1 MVSVAPQRGEGRN
14 RGLAAST
21 EVFLV
26 GKVGEVKA
34 VCQLPGTE
42 GVYLSQVHVCVCCF
56 LKHQLVELPPY
67 PQLAVSLSPHWRKSC
82 DPSTPWD
89 CLVFVLCIF
98 TRVATP
104 PSPLYLR
111 GRVGCISSPGFRETV

>member
-1 MVSVAPQRGEGRN
+1 MWPPKGEEAVT
-14 RGLAAST
+14 GLAAST

-42 GVYLSQVHVCVCCF
+42 GVYPSQVHVCVCCF

-67 PQLAVSLSPHWRKSC
+67 PQLAVSLSPHWKKSC
-82 DPSTPWD
+82 DRSQY
-89 CLVFVLCIF
+89 
-98 TRVATP
+98 
-104 PSPLYLR
+104 PLGL
-111 GRVGCISSPGFRETV
+111 PGFCALYFYTCCHPTLSLVPEGQGGLH

>member
-1 MVSVAPQRGEGRN
+1 MRSPQGDKAVT
-14 RGLAAST
+14 GLAAST
-21 EVFLV
+21 EVFVV

-34 VCQLPGTE
+34 ARQLPGTE
-42 GVYLSQVHVCVCCF
+42 GVYLSEVHVCVCCF

-67 PQLAVSLSPHWRKSC
+67 PQLAVSLSPRWKKSC

-89 CLVFVLCIF
+89 CLVFVLGIF

-104 PSPLYLR
+104 PSLAPEGQGGLH
-111 GRVGCISSPGFRETV
+111 